1 MFSRLLHIIR
11 KITNLNDKRLFGLSR
26 SQKTVRWQQHWQQST
41 NNLIA
46 SLASPMIICTFTS
59 VAPAWEFSVLALG
72 NEQKDPADRQID
84 RLQMETVRHSRAE
97 CSFSRNR
104 CCFGIFWSRDSLDTY
119 SFNTSHLFLVTRGNL
134 KRSSSLLHAFVV

>member
-1 MFSRLLHIIR
+1 MSIF
-11 KITNLNDKRLFGLSR
+11 
-26 SQKTVRWQQHWQQST
+26 QKTVRWQQHWQQLQST

-59 VAPAWEFSVLALG
+59 EAPAWEVSVLALG
-72 NEQKDPADRQID
+72 NEQKDPANRQID

-104 CCFGIFWSRDSLDTY
+104 CCFGIFWSQDSLDTY
-119 SFNTSHLFLVTRGNL
+119 SFNTSHLFLVTRGSF
-134 KRSSSLLHAFVV
+134 KRSSSLLHTNRGLINGSLCCLLIL